1 MFTRPKNGWTEIHLE
16 DFEGLGSYIQDIPV
30 MVLDRG
36 VQSVQSVQERT
47 PLKLWF
53 DEEESAFTLTAD
65 EETKIVTEGE
75 FGAEE
80 YNIKCS
86 KLDLIREIKNDIEKY
101 FSDWVTFSEDYAYAE
116 EEAEAQE
123 IYQKREKMLKK
134 KLTALE
140 AALQKYT
147 K

>member
-16 DFEGLGSYIQDIPV
+16 DFEGLGSYVQDIPV

-36 VQSVQSVQERT
+36 VQSVQERT
-47 PLKLWF
+47 PLKLRF
-53 DEEESAFTLTAD
+53 DEEESAFTLTA
-65 EETKIVTEGE
+65 EEKKKTVTEGE

-101 FSDWVTFSEDYAYAE
+101 FSDWVTFSEEYAYAE

-123 IYQKREKMLKK
+123 IYQKREKMLKE
-134 KLTALE
+134 KLAALE

-147 K
+147 E

>member
-1 MFTRPKNGWTEIHLE
+1 M
-16 DFEGLGSYIQDIPV
+16 
-30 MVLDRG
+30 
-36 VQSVQSVQERT
+36 
-47 PLKLWF
+47 
-53 DEEESAFTLTAD
+53 
-65 EETKIVTEGE
+65 
-75 FGAEE
+75 
-80 YNIKCS
+80 
-86 KLDLIREIKNDIEKY
+86 
-101 FSDWVTFSEDYAYAE
+101 TFSEDYAYAE